1 MFANIS
7 LHKSPQ
13 TVIPVFSAKGL
24 ELMEN
29 DNPLSVFTPL
39 PPECMIRT
47 IYGDSWSPV
56 SR

>member
-29 DNPLSVFTPL
+29 DNPLSVFTPF